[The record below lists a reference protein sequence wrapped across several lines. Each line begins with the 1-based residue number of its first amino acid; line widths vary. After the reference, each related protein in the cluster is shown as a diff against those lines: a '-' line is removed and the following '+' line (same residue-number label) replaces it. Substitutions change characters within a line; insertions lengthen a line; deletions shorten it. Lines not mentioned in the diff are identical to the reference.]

1 MRPILKEAIQAL
13 DKESGEK
20 DEAKYG
26 QLESEER
33 FFYENLDRY
42 ERIVGRSVMKYGADG
57 ERDYLSPGGGFVRCC
72 MQSFVK
78 DLVYAQR
85 GLYHESEHWD
95 DDDYE
100 VDLDK
105 AYGEISARLPPKIRA
120 VRKAFESCYS
130 ENFTV
135 EVTDDVR
142 LILVRAAPLKILQI
156 WVNKADSEH
165 EHGKRLAPDR
175 LREFCDMV
183 GHIRSIY
190 GRYERIAERRA
201 AELRERFGL

>member
-78 DLVYAQR
+78 DLVYARR
-85 GLYHESEHWD
+85 GLYHESERWD

-105 AYGEISARLPPKIRA
+105 AYEEISSRLSPKIRV
-120 VRKAFESCYS
+120 VRKAYEFYYS
-130 ENFTV
+130 ENVTV
-135 EVTDDVR
+135 DVTDDIH
-142 LILVRAAPLKILQI
+142 LILVRAVPLKIMDI
-156 WVNKADSEH
+156 WVNKVDSEH
-165 EHGKRLAPDR
+165 EHGKWLSPDR
-175 LREFCDMV
+175 LSEFCDMV
-183 GHIRSIY
+183 EHISDIY
-190 GRYERIAERRA
+190 GKYEQIAEQRA
-201 AELRERFGL
+201 AELRDKFGL